1 MLVTHFPVTATG
13 GAPLQAPDAQ
23 RLLKDACHVATLAP
37 REERDNWARAAQ
49 EQYPEGEGNEYS
61 HLRVADFSDEA
72 SALPPEEL
80 QVMLLS
86 TSRQTRWHA

>member
-1 MLVTHFPVTATG
+1 MQVTATFCIWWC
-13 GAPLQAPDAQ
+13 PLQAPDAQ
-23 RLLKDACHVATLAP
+23 RLLKDACHVAALAP
-37 REERDNWARAAQ
+37 QEERDNWARAAQ

-80 QVMLLS
+80 QVMS
-86 TSRQTRWHA
+86 CT

>member
-49 EQYPEGEGNEYS
+49 E
-61 HLRVADFSDEA
+61 
-72 SALPPEEL
+72 
-80 QVMLLS
+80 
-86 TSRQTRWHA
+86 